1 MIMMVMEMVTG
12 MCFISV
18 STRLVLK
25 SLSQNSS
32 GKRRLGW
39 SLSFTGDHKVREML
53 MKHLSL
59 VSLEAR
65 IPLL

>member
-1 MIMMVMEMVTG
+1 MMIMMVIEMVTD
-12 MCFISV
+12 V

-32 GKRRLGW
+32 RKRLGW
-39 SLSFTGDHKVREML
+39 GLSFTGDHKEREML
-53 MKHLSL
+53 MRHPSL